1 MRSMTIGQV
10 AREAGVGIETIRFYE
25 RQGLIDTPPR
35 RESGYREYPYDIVN
49 RLRFI
54 RRAKGLGF
62 TLKEI
67 VELLS
72 LKVDPYATCGD
83 VKARALAKIDDI
95 EDKIQALQR
104 MKVALESLMAACDG
118 MSPTSECPILES
130 LDERSEVDA
139 AG

>member
-25 RQGLIDTPPR
+25 RQGLIETPPR
-35 RESGYREYPYDIVN
+35 RESGYRQYPYEVVA
-49 RLRFI
+49 RLQFI

-72 LKVDPYATCGD
+72 LRVDPDATCGD
-83 VKARALAKIDDI
+83 IKARAAAKIGDI
-95 EDKIQALQR
+95 EDKIRALQR
-104 MKVALESLMAACDG
+104 MKTALEGLKSACDG
-118 MSPTSECPILES
+118 MSSTTECPILES
-130 LDERSEVDA
+130 LDERSEADA
-139 AG
+139 AS